1 MNYLTLLAAQAA
13 GKGSSWTM
21 ILMMVAV
28 FAVMYFLMIRPQ
40 KKKQKEEQA
49 MRDNLQIGDEITTIG
64 GIVGKIV
71 TVKDDSLI
79 IETGADRNRMK
90 ITRWAISQNNTAN
103 EKLAAERA
111 AAKEAAEKEK
121 AARMEAKGKTPKK
134 KNKEEKEIDGVKTTI
149 TTGKVEITDNENSVY
164 KYQLIKVTDSNKDFE
179 TLIENMNKATNMF
192 EKLKAYKHFYNR
204 YYELVPSPRDLAW
217 QEVKNMTIPQPETSE
232 NGDKYILWL
241 MQDGDIIDLQVLT
254 CTRAED
260 GGEEIETVIVKET
273 SKLPFTYDSMIL
285 FIVLGVLIVLAI
297 VLLIVKNRKNEK

>member
-1 MNYLTLLAAQAA
+1 MNYLTLLAAPTGAA
-13 GKGSSWTM
+13 TKGSSWTM

-134 KNKEEKEIDGVKTTI
+134 KNKEEK
-149 TTGKVEITDNENSVY
+149 
-164 KYQLIKVTDSNKDFE
+164 F
-179 TLIENMNKATNMF
+179 
-192 EKLKAYKHFYNR
+192 
-204 YYELVPSPRDLAW
+204 
-217 QEVKNMTIPQPETSE
+217 
-232 NGDKYILWL
+232 
-241 MQDGDIIDLQVLT
+241 
-254 CTRAED
+254 
-260 GGEEIETVIVKET
+260 
-273 SKLPFTYDSMIL
+273 
-285 FIVLGVLIVLAI
+285 
-297 VLLIVKNRKNEK
+297 

>member
-1 MNYLTLLAAQAA
+1 MEFLAAQATS
-13 GKGSSWTM
+13 GKSGSLSM
-21 ILMMVAV
+21 ILMMAAI

-71 TVKDDSLI
+71 TVKDDTLI

-134 KNKEEKEIDGVKTTI
+134 KNKEEK
-149 TTGKVEITDNENSVY
+149 
-164 KYQLIKVTDSNKDFE
+164 F
-179 TLIENMNKATNMF
+179 
-192 EKLKAYKHFYNR
+192 
-204 YYELVPSPRDLAW
+204 
-217 QEVKNMTIPQPETSE
+217 
-232 NGDKYILWL
+232 
-241 MQDGDIIDLQVLT
+241 
-254 CTRAED
+254 
-260 GGEEIETVIVKET
+260 
-273 SKLPFTYDSMIL
+273 
-285 FIVLGVLIVLAI
+285 
-297 VLLIVKNRKNEK
+297 

>member
-1 MNYLTLLAAQAA
+1 MNYLTLLAASTSAT

-64 GIVGKIV
+64 GIIGKIV

-134 KNKEEKEIDGVKTTI
+134 KKEEK
-149 TTGKVEITDNENSVY
+149 
-164 KYQLIKVTDSNKDFE
+164 F
-179 TLIENMNKATNMF
+179 
-192 EKLKAYKHFYNR
+192 
-204 YYELVPSPRDLAW
+204 
-217 QEVKNMTIPQPETSE
+217 
-232 NGDKYILWL
+232 
-241 MQDGDIIDLQVLT
+241 
-254 CTRAED
+254 
-260 GGEEIETVIVKET
+260 
-273 SKLPFTYDSMIL
+273 
-285 FIVLGVLIVLAI
+285 
-297 VLLIVKNRKNEK
+297 

>member
-1 MNYLTLLAAQAA
+1 MNYLTLLAAQAP
-13 GKGSSWTM
+13 GKGNSWTM

-134 KNKEEKEIDGVKTTI
+134 KNKEEK
-149 TTGKVEITDNENSVY
+149 
-164 KYQLIKVTDSNKDFE
+164 F
-179 TLIENMNKATNMF
+179 
-192 EKLKAYKHFYNR
+192 
-204 YYELVPSPRDLAW
+204 
-217 QEVKNMTIPQPETSE
+217 
-232 NGDKYILWL
+232 
-241 MQDGDIIDLQVLT
+241 
-254 CTRAED
+254 
-260 GGEEIETVIVKET
+260 
-273 SKLPFTYDSMIL
+273 
-285 FIVLGVLIVLAI
+285 
-297 VLLIVKNRKNEK
+297 